1 MTKPAKDE
9 AALLKRVGEA
19 IRKSVIQPGCCMED
33 TGCQIGPC
41 NCSKEAGKAALA
53 AIRAAGWA
61 VVPGWQPIE
70 TAPKDTALLLFCPD
84 IGIANQERIE
94 LDQAVSTFGRERGW
108 SRHAW
113 AAAWMPLPA
122 APGVKP

>member
-1 MTKPAKDE
+1 MAEQPAEDE
-9 AALLKRVGEA
+9 AELVERMAKEVLCDG
-19 IRKSVIQPGCCMED
+19 IIICHNQKSCLGCFAKAD
-33 TGCQIGPC
+33 
-41 NCSKEAGKAALA
+41 AALA

-84 IGIANQERIE
+84 IGIANRERIE
-94 LDQAVSTFGRERGW
+94 LGQAVSTFGRERGW
-108 SRHAW
+108 SIHAW